1 MRFDQSID
9 RVVVKPGKT
18 RTGSSL
24 RILTGFRQ
32 LGMGTAIFV
41 GCLVISNVLFTTNA
55 LAQAGQ
61 PAYEFRVPRLAA
73 NEALNLLA
81 RQAGIPLL
89 YPHEAVR
96 KIVTNP
102 VHGRYSLSDALVI
115 LFRDTGLTGRV
126 NRSGVLTISV
136 DGQPDATIAK
146 DDKREDIMS
155 GEKEKSVFKG
165 LAGALLAGLFGTTVA
180 VAQDAGD
187 VSTRVIE
194 EVVVTAQKR
203 SESIQDIPFAIT
215 ALSQDSL
222 DRAGIGSLE
231 EFAYKV
237 PGLAV
242 SGQSNGR
249 TQLNI
254 RGINSD
260 EVRRDNTRAS
270 ETVGIYFDEIPLST
284 ALYNPDLEPFDLARV
299 EVLRGPQGTLYGSG
313 SLAGTIRLV
322 SRAPVMDEF
331 EGLVDAGFASVKSGD
346 VGYSVKGMVN
356 LPFSENTLAAR
367 IAAYRVERAGWIDN
381 LSDGPG
387 GGDDVNRNNKWGIR
401 ASLLWAPTDR
411 LALRPTYIRQVADSE
426 GTAADNVD
434 ATGVQRLVNVGTL
447 SAAQAFDPGG
457 KYEQW
462 KYLGQFHDDEVDIAN
477 LLINYDFDNFQV
489 TSSSSYT
496 ERDVRVFA
504 NISDNNLGGG
514 FFPAPPPPTGGSVN
528 VLGIG
533 LDDIKSIES
542 FAQEVRLVS
551 THAGDFQWIAGVYYS
566 DIDVDYEQ
574 PLVVT
579 DPRGI
584 NSTPLVAALYS
595 GWGEAPGVLLRTRDD
610 LSTEQVAV
618 FGEVAYRLI
627 ERLNATAGL
636 RWFDVNQDF
645 NRLES
650 GRLTGSTSL
659 VTTSNTTRD
668 DGVNPRF
675 LLSYE
680 ATGDVLLSAQAAKG
694 FRLGGPQ
701 LFVPTVATSETQ
713 DCPGEL
719 AALGASYSPDGFDS
733 ETLWNY
739 ELAVKSTLLDGKA
752 QFNASAFFVDYNNLQ
767 ITTRLNCGF
776 SFTDNAEG
784 AESKGIEFEIQ
795 AVPAEN
801 LTIGFGGSYVDTELD
816 ADLSSGEAMKGDEL
830 IYVPNLKLNAFID
843 WSRPVTDTLS
853 GYFSVNYQY
862 TGEVEMFYPN
872 SPRLPGARRSRTAG
886 EYHTA
891 NLRVGVEAEKW
902 ELALVI
908 NNIWNEYAT
917 TYVDSIN
924 PGGPGGWATDTTIR
938 PRTIGLNARYR
949 F

>member
-1 MRFDQSID
+1 MVAGVF
-9 RVVVKPGKT
+9 
-18 RTGSSL
+18 
-24 RILTGFRQ
+24 
-32 LGMGTAIFV
+32 
-41 GCLVISNVLFTTNA
+41 FTMIA
-55 LAQAGQ
+55 AAQADQ
-61 PAYEFRVPRLAA
+61 PTYEFRVPQLLA

-81 RQAGIPLL
+81 QQAGVPLL

-102 VHGRYSLSDALVI
+102 VNGRYSLSEALVI
-115 LFRDTGLTGRV
+115 LFGDTGLIGKV
-126 NRSGVLTISV
+126 NQSGVLTITV
-136 DGQPDATIAK
+136 DRQPDAAMAK
-146 DDKREDIMS
+146 DDKREGIMFDK
-155 GEKEKSVFKG
+155 KEKSILTGF
-165 LAGALLAGLFGTTVA
+165 AGALFAGLFGANHA

-187 VSTRVIE
+187 VSSGVIE

-215 ALSQDSL
+215 ALSQDAL
-222 DRAGIGSLE
+222 DRAGISSLE

-260 EVRRDNTRAS
+260 EVRRDNTRVS

-284 ALYNPDLEPFDLARV
+284 ALYNPDLAPFDLARV

-331 EGLVDAGFASVKSGD
+331 EGLIDAGFASVKSGD

-356 LPFSENTLAAR
+356 LPLSEGAVAAR
-367 IAAYRVERAGWIDN
+367 IAAYQVERAGWIDN

-387 GGDDVNRNNKWGIR
+387 GNDDVNKNNKWGIR
-401 ASLLWAPTDR
+401 ASLLWTPTDR
-411 LALRPTYIRQVADSE
+411 LAIRPTYIHQVTDND

-434 ATGVQRLVNVGTL
+434 ATGVQRLVTVGTL
-447 SAAQAFDPGG
+447 SAAQAFDPSG

-462 KYLGQFHDDEVDIAN
+462 KYLSQFHDDEVDIVN
-477 LLINYDFDNFQV
+477 LLINYDFDNFEV

-496 ERDVRVFA
+496 ERDLRVFA
-504 NISDNNLGGG
+504 NISDSNLGGG
-514 FFPAPPPPTGGSVN
+514 FFPAPPPATGGSVN
-528 VLGIG
+528 VLGVG
-533 LDDIKSIES
+533 LDDLKSIES
-542 FAQEVRLVS
+542 FAQEVRLTS

-566 DIDVDYEQ
+566 DIDVDYHQ
-574 PLVVT
+574 PLGVT

-584 NSTPLVAALYS
+584 SGSPLVAALYS
-595 GWGEAPGVLLRTRDD
+595 DYGEAPGILLRTRDD

-618 FGEVAYRLI
+618 FGEVTYRFA
-627 ERLNATAGL
+627 ERVNATAGL
-636 RWFDVNQDF
+636 RWFDVSQDF

-650 GRLTGSTSL
+650 GRLTGSASL
-659 VTTSNTTRD
+659 VTTSSTTKD
-668 DGVNPRF
+668 DGFNPRF

-680 ATGDVLLSAQAAKG
+680 ATEDVLLSAQAAKG

-701 LFVPTVATSETQ
+701 LFVPTVATPTL
-713 DCPGEL
+713 DCPSEL
-719 AALGASYSPDGFDS
+719 AALGAGYDPDGFDS

-739 ELAVKSTLLDGKA
+739 ELAVKSTLMDGTA
-752 QFNASAFFVDYNNLQ
+752 QFNASAFLIDYNNLQ

-784 AESKGIEFEIQ
+784 AESVGIEFEFQ
-795 AVPAEN
+795 AVLAKN
-801 LTIGFGGSYVDTELD
+801 LTLGFGGSYTDTELD
-816 ADLSSGEAMKGDEL
+816 ADLSSREASKGDEL
-830 IYVPNLKLNAFID
+830 IYVPNVKLNAFID
-843 WSRPVTDTLS
+843 WSRPVTDTLT
-853 GYFSVNYQY
+853 GYFSLNYQY

-872 SPRLPGARRSRTAG
+872 STRLPGSRRNRTAD

-924 PGGPGGWATDTTIR
+924 PGGPGGWVTDTTIR
-938 PRTIGLNARYR
+938 PRTIGLNAKYR